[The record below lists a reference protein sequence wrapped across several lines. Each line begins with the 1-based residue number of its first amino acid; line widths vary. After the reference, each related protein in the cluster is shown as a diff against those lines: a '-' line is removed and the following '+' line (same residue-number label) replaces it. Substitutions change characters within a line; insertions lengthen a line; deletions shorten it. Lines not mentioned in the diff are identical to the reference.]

1 METGALHPRD
11 TAISSRPSS
20 NCNPFTEKTDMAA
33 ENTGKRVVIKIGTGV
48 LTRGSGGEINHSV
61 LAGLTQAISD
71 LNRADNEVVMVTSGA
86 VGAGLSTFGFEE
98 RPSATNQLQACAA
111 AGQARLMHLYESQ
124 FSHHG
129 LKVAQLLVTQDD
141 LEDTRRRSNVLA
153 TLNAILPHRQ
163 VIPIINE
170 NDSVS
175 VAELKVGD
183 NDVLSSF
190 VARLIDADLLV
201 LLTSVDGLLGPDATS
216 ESDIIEQV
224 KDVESVIDFARDEKG
239 ELSVG
244 GMASKLLAVQTS
256 VSAGIETIIASG
268 LRPDNLGDLIKGG
281 GIGTR
286 FTVS

>member
-1 METGALHPRD
+1 MAKET
-11 TAISSRPSS
+11 
-20 NCNPFTEKTDMAA
+20 
-33 ENTGKRVVIKIGTGV
+33 TGKRVVIKIGTGV

-61 LAGLTQAISD
+61 LAGLSQAISD
-71 LNRADNEVVMVTSGA
+71 LHKAGHDVLMVTSGA
-86 VGAGLSTFGFEE
+86 VGAGLSTFGFTE
-98 RPSATNQLQACAA
+98 RPTETDKLQACAA

-141 LEDTRRRSNVLA
+141 LEDERRCTNVLA
-153 TLNAILPHRQ
+153 TLNAIFPHRQ

-183 NDVLSSF
+183 NDVLSSI
-190 VARLIDADLLV
+190 VACLIDADLLL
-201 LLTSVDGLLGPDATS
+201 LLTSVDGLLGPNAKSDT
-216 ESDIIEQV
+216 DIIEQV
-224 KDVESVIDFARDEKG
+224 DDIDSVLDFARDEKG

-244 GMASKLLAVQTS
+244 GMASKLLAVQSS

-268 LRPDNLGDLIKGG
+268 LRPENLDELVKGG
-281 GIGTR
+281 GIGSR
-286 FTVS
+286 FPAS